1 MLSTN
6 TISIRLTEV
15 GADGLPSLAERWVGV
30 LVRSEPFG
38 FHSKLFGPHELS
50 RNRLH
55 SQHRARCPRAL
66 CRLHLQRFH
75 PPALGAVEVPTPRK
89 LWL

>member
-6 TISIRLTEV
+6 TISIRITEV

-50 RNRLH
+50 RNQLH
-55 SQHRARCPRAL
+55 SCSQHRERCPRAD
-66 CRLHLQRFH
+66 
-75 PPALGAVEVPTPRK
+75 ALG
-89 LWL
+89 